1 VLLWRTRQLLASEDG
16 SGSKVKPSTSPI
28 AGASRKRAGKAEEAT
43 LRMTTSAAASAGGRV
58 RAPGSGSAGNDGAA
72 PPRGRGDTS
81 FEEEPLTSDDD
92 EDDAAA
98 AAAVAA
104 AAAEEASWRA
114 RREREAPAAQAG
126 AKAGG
131 AVAADGRSLNRV
143 ARQALERLLS
153 GALTEVTE
161 HTANTDTSKEGVLG
175 GSMWFG

>member
-16 SGSKVKPSTSPI
+16 SGSKVQLSTSPI
-28 AGASRKRAGKAEEAT
+28 AGASHKRAGKAEEAT
-43 LRMTTSAAASAGGRV
+43 LRVATSAAASAAGRD
-58 RAPGSGSAGNDGAA
+58 RAPGSGSAGNDGAV
-72 PPRGRGDTS
+72 PPRGRGDAS

-92 EDDAAA
+92 ENDATAAA
-98 AAAVAA
+98 AAA
-104 AAAEEASWRA
+104 AAAEEASWQA
-114 RREREAPAAQAG
+114 RRQREAPAAQAG